1 MPEIHVLKSLS
12 DEEEWE
18 YEDVSSKSDNFFLP
32 QTPKERKY
40 LREKFGLDTPSP
52 LTKRFVVHKD
62 DKKRISL
69 AVHLWAH
76 YMKGELAYLYEK
88 KIGPK

>member
-1 MPEIHVLKSLS
+1 MVINGFKWGYVSAEWGSLTENCDVSNTSLTPASKPMPEIHVLKSLS

-40 LREKFGLDTPSP
+40 LR
-52 LTKRFVVHKD
+52 
-62 DKKRISL
+62 
-69 AVHLWAH
+69 
-76 YMKGELAYLYEK
+76 
-88 KIGPK
+88 IGYSVTTDQTICCS